1 MYNLTGHLVELHTHM
16 RTHVRQI
23 SRLTASKV
31 LERFDGLG
39 QVAEELVHA
48 WGEERVDHRAR
59 QESPQICLEEGE
71 HLGAVGF
78 PEYSVKEK
86 HKGQKAVKKRKKQKW

>member
-1 MYNLTGHLVELHTHM
+1 MYKLTGHLVELHTHM
-16 RTHVRQI
+16 RTYVRQI
-23 SRLTASKV
+23 SRLTVSKV
-31 LERFDGLG
+31 LERFDSLG
-39 QVAEELVHA
+39 QVAKELVHA

-86 HKGQKAVKKRKKQKW
+86 HKDKKQKW